1 MAVDHLSSLPLFPNV
16 SGKKWQFPCVK
27 RGHPQNQ
34 KGPQRFNGDGK
45 GPVPLLRCC
54 PLPKLGEAA
63 LNFLV
68 EGFDIFGVHI
78 QYWMPLAV
86 LIAVIAIAYVNR

>member
-1 MAVDHLSSLPLFPNV
+1 MERRGRQSDEQMKVAAKN
-16 SGKKWQFPCVK
+16 SG
-27 RGHPQNQ
+27 GT
-34 KGPQRFNGDGK
+34 
-45 GPVPLLRCC
+45 
-54 PLPKLGEAA
+54 A

>member
-1 MAVDHLSSLPLFPNV
+1 MGMERDQYP
-16 SGKKWQFPCVK
+16 
-27 RGHPQNQ
+27 HP
-34 KGPQRFNGDGK
+34 
-45 GPVPLLRCC
+45 RCC